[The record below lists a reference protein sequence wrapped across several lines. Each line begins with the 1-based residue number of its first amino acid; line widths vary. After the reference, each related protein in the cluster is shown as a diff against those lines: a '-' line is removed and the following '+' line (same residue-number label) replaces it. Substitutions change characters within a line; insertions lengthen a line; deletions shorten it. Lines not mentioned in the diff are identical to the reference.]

1 MQPTNTQVE
10 KTLEALAQAAPTTTR
25 GRIPRDTLEIVLS
38 ELPAGLLDELRDGD
52 TVRPDRLAAAEERLT
67 GGAIP
72 SDEELAGRIVGR
84 FVCDRLR

>member
-10 KTLEALAQAAPTTTR
+10 KTLEALQAGLPTDAG

-38 ELPAGLLDELRDGD
+38 ELPDGLLDELRDGEA
-52 TVRPDRLAAAEERLT
+52 VRPERLAEAEARLQ
-67 GGAIP
+67 GGALP
-72 SDEELAGRIVGR
+72 SDEDLAGRIVGR